1 MLLGKIFKNLK
12 KEYKNINFENIRFNS
27 KDCKLNDI
35 FFAIDGNFFKGR
47 NYIKDAINNGARII
61 ISNSKFEGFNKKKFC
76 SFIAAI
82 QENYCQKFRVNI
94 IN

>member
-1 MLLGKIFKNLK
+1 MEI
-12 KEYKNINFENIRFNS
+12 
-27 KDCKLNDI
+27 
-35 FFAIDGNFFKGR
+35 FKGR

-61 ISNSKFEGFNKKKFC
+61 ISNSKFEGFNKKFC

>member
-61 ISNSKFEGFNKKKFC
+61 ISNSKFEGFNEKKNF
-76 SFIAAI
+76 
-82 QENYCQKFRVNI
+82 VPL
-94 IN
+94 